1 MVNFLLE
8 WNNVITKQF
17 NIIILILLSPY
28 AIIKGEK
35 KNMTQTP
42 NNHPIKRLITLAA
55 LMVLAFGAPLTPVQ
69 AAPAAQSG
77 DPIYLVQSGDTLSS
91 IALRFGV
98 TSDELQTANGITDP
112 NSLAIG
118 QQLVIP
124 GLDGISGFLTSEV
137 VPLGTSLTGL
147 TRQYQLEQADL
158 VTLNKITSP
167 SEAIAG
173 IKLIVA
179 VDQNADPLTPV
190 AFVQPG
196 ETALEAAIRANS
208 SPWALE
214 EDNSLQGSWDFMPG
228 DRLYG
233 AALEDVAP
241 ANLLPGVS
249 EFAVSP
255 MPVLQGE
262 TLEIELQSDGTLS
275 FAGEFDGQPLNFYS
289 DDGSRFYSFYG
300 IHAQTEPGVYAL
312 QVTAT
317 KADGQ
322 TVTFEQMVLL
332 ADVDFGNEY
341 VYVSNGLSEDEIAF
355 EHDFM
360 DKALSSPSP
369 DRLWDGQFQ
378 YPIDE
383 PCLGS
388 KFGLER
394 DYNDGVLFYYH
405 TGLDFKVCAQN
416 LNLYAPAA
424 GKVIIAEAL
433 PVKGNA
439 VYIDHGWGVYSGFA
453 HLSEFNV
460 EVGDIVQPGDI
471 IGQIGNTGR
480 SAGPHL
486 HFEINIGS
494 TPVNPM
500 TWLDEEFP

>member
-1 MVNFLLE
+1 
-8 WNNVITKQF
+8 
-17 NIIILILLSPY
+17 
-28 AIIKGEK
+28 
-35 KNMTQTP
+35 MTQTP
-42 NNHPIKRLITLAA
+42 ILLPLKRFLALIALLVLSLTTL
-55 LMVLAFGAPLTPVQ
+55 LTPVQ
-69 AAPAAQSG
+69 AASVTQSNG
-77 DPIYLVQSGDTLSS
+77 PIYLVQSGDTLSS
-91 IALRFGV
+91 IALRFGI
-98 TSDELQTANGITDP
+98 TSEELQAANSITDP

-147 TRQYQLEQADL
+147 TRQYQLNQADL
-158 VTLNKITSP
+158 VTLNRITSP

-179 VDQNADPLTPV
+179 VDENADPLTPV
-190 AFVQPG
+190 ASLQSG
-196 ETALEAAIRANS
+196 GTALEAAIRANT

-214 EDNSLQGSWDFMPG
+214 QDNQLLGSWDFLPG

-233 AALEDVAP
+233 PEQEDAATVSP
-241 ANLLPGVS
+241 LPGVS
-249 EFAVSP
+249 EFTVSP
-255 MPVLQGE
+255 MPILQGE
-262 TLEIELQSDGTLS
+262 TLEIEIQSAGSVS
-275 FAGEFDGQPLNFYS
+275 FTGEFDGQPLNFYS
-289 DDGSRFYSFYG
+289 DDGSQFYSFYG
-300 IHAQTEPGVYAL
+300 IHALAEPGVYPLKVA
-312 QVTAT
+312 VTQQ
-317 KADGQ
+317 DGQ
-322 TVTFEQMVLL
+322 TQTFEQMVLL
-332 ADVDFGNEY
+332 ADVDYGDEY
-341 VYVSNGLSEDEIAF
+341 VYVTSGLSQEEITTEETF
-355 EHDFM
+355 LNQ
-360 DKALSSPSP
+360 ALSTPTTE
-369 DRLWDGQFQ
+369 RLWDGQFN

-388 KFGLER
+388 LFGPDR
-394 DYNDGVLFYYH
+394 NYNDGELYFYH

-416 LNLYAPAA
+416 LNIYAPAA
-424 GKVIIAEAL
+424 GKVIVAESL

-439 VYIDHGWGVYSGFA
+439 IYIDHGWGVYSGFA

>member
-1 MVNFLLE
+1 
-8 WNNVITKQF
+8 
-17 NIIILILLSPY
+17 
-28 AIIKGEK
+28 
-35 KNMTQTP
+35 MTQTP
-42 NNHPIKRLITLAA
+42 NSHPLKRLITLAA
-55 LMVLAFGAPLTPVQ
+55 LLLLSLGAPPTSVQ

-77 DPIYLVQSGDTLSS
+77 DPIYLVQSGDTLNS

-98 TSDELQTANGITDP
+98 TSEELQSANSITDP

-124 GLDGISGFLTSEV
+124 GLEGITGFLTSEV
-137 VPLGTSLTGL
+137 IPLGTSLTGL
-147 TRQYQLEQADL
+147 TRQYQLDQADL
-158 VTLNKITSP
+158 VTLNRITSP

-179 VDQNADPLTPV
+179 VDENADPLTPV
-190 AFVQPG
+190 TSIQPG
-196 ETALEAAIRANS
+196 ETALEAAIRANT

-214 EDNSLQGSWDFMPG
+214 ADNDLQGSWDFIPG

-233 AALEDVAP
+233 PAQEDVPP

-249 EFAVSP
+249 EFSVSP

-262 TLEIELQSDGTLS
+262 ALEIALQSDGVIS

-289 DDGSRFYSFYG
+289 DDGSEFYSFHG
-300 IHAQTEPGVYAL
+300 IHALAETGVYPL
-312 QVTAT
+312 RITAT
-317 KADGQ
+317 QPDGQ
-322 TVTFEQMVLL
+322 TQTFEQMVLL
-332 ADVDFGNEY
+332 ADVAYGDEY
-341 VYVSNGLSEDEIAF
+341 VYVTSGLSQEEITTEEVFLA
-355 EHDFM
+355 E
-360 DKALSSPSP
+360 ALGTPTAE
-369 DRLWDGQFQ
+369 RLWDGQFR
-378 YPIDE
+378 YPVDE

-388 KFGLER
+388 LFGPDR
-394 DYNDGVLFYYH
+394 NYNDGELYFYH

-416 LNLYAPAA
+416 LNIYAPAA
-424 GKVIIAEAL
+424 GKVIVAETL
-433 PVKGNA
+433 PIKGNA

-453 HLSEFNV
+453 HLAEFNV
-460 EVGDIVQPGDI
+460 EVGDMVQPGDI

-500 TWLDEEFP
+500 TWLEEEFP